1 MKIYSAK
8 DVEVD
13 ITHGKFQMSYII
25 RARGTRN
32 EVLPRDWLEKLANQ
46 CRGIPGALL

>member
-1 MKIYSAK
+1 MKISSAK
-8 DVEVD
+8 GDDVD
-13 ITHGKFQMSYII
+13 TTQSKFQMPYII
-25 RARGTRN
+25 QARGTRN